1 MEKLIGGMMMSLDD
15 DEKLMAEAN
24 IPDNYYNS
32 LWKEA
37 FEKAEETNGESLTE
51 MADWASWDLNG
62 LDI

>member
-1 MEKLIGGMMMSLDD
+1 MEKLIGGMMMNLD
-15 DEKLMAEAN
+15 DEKLIAEAN

-37 FEKAEETNGESLTE
+37 FEKAEETEGESLIE
-51 MADWASWDLNG
+51 MAEWASWDLDW